1 MQETT
6 DHRRTVRNAAIG
18 GAFLMAMSAVGPGFL
33 TQTATFTQR
42 EGANFGFAILMCIIV
57 DVIVQLNIWRVIIVS
72 GKRAQ
77 MIANDVFPGLG
88 YFLSLL
94 VAIGGLFFNI
104 GNVAGAG
111 LGLNVLF
118 GIPTIWGAVISAVA
132 AVLILV
138 MKNALKAVDRT
149 VQVLAVIA
157 VLVLLYTLAIMK
169 IPYGTAVSHT
179 FMPTKVNFYS
189 ILTIVGGTVGGY
201 ISFAG
206 GHRLLEG
213 GAQGTKDLG
222 AVNLGALSGIGLA
235 SVIRIV
241 LFLTGLAVVLGGATL
256 DAANPAA
263 TIFKVAA
270 GTFGYKFFGL
280 LLFAAG
286 MSSVI
291 GSTFTSISFLDYTSR
306 KNENTDHNRHYKI
319 AITIGFIAFA
329 TLIFC
334 FVGQPAT
341 VLVVVGAINGFI
353 LPIALGILLVASHKT
368 KIMGAG
374 YHHPAWLTWTGWLV
388 VIFMAYAGINTVL
401 NLL

>member
-1 MQETT
+1 
-6 DHRRTVRNAAIG
+6 
-18 GAFLMAMSAVGPGFL
+18 MAMSAVGPGFL
-33 TQTATFTQR
+33 TQTATFTQQ

-72 GKRAQ
+72 G
-77 MIANDVFPGLG
+77 
-88 YFLSLL
+88 
-94 VAIGGLFFNI
+94 
-104 GNVAGAG
+104 AG

-118 GIPTIWGAVISAVA
+118 GIPTIWGAVILAVA

-149 VQVLAVIA
+149 VQVLAIIA
-157 VLVLLYTLAIMK
+157 VLVLLYTLA
-169 IPYGTAVSHT
+169 
-179 FMPTKVNFYS
+179 
-189 ILTIVGGTVGGY
+189 IVGGTVGGY

-263 TIFKVAA
+263 TIFKVAD

-286 MSSVI
+286 MSPVI
-291 GSTFTSISFLDYTSR
+291 GSTFTSISFLDYASR
-306 KNENTDHNRHYKI
+306 KNENTDHNRHYKM

-353 LPIALGILLVASHKT
+353 LPIALGILLVASRKT

>member
-88 YFLSLL
+88 
-94 VAIGGLFFNI
+94 
-104 GNVAGAG
+104 
-111 LGLNVLF
+111 LNVLF

-138 MKNALKAVDRT
+138 MKNALKVVDRT

-306 KNENTDHNRHYKI
+306 KNENTDHNRHYKM

-353 LPIALGILLVASHKT
+353 LPIALGILLVASRKI

>member
-33 TQTATFTQR
+33 TQTATFTQQ

-111 LGLNVLF
+111 LRLNVLF

-132 AVLILV
+132 
-138 MKNALKAVDRT
+138 
-149 VQVLAVIA
+149 A

-291 GSTFTSISFLDYTSR
+291 GSTFTSISFLDYASR
-306 KNENTDHNRHYKI
+306 KNENTDHNRHYKM

-353 LPIALGILLVASHKT
+353 LPIALGILLVASRKT

>member
-1 MQETT
+1 MY
-6 DHRRTVRNAAIG
+6 V
-18 GAFLMAMSAVGPGFL
+18 
-33 TQTATFTQR
+33 
-42 EGANFGFAILMCIIV
+42 GFAILTCIIV
-57 DVIVQLNIWRVIIVS
+57 DVIVQLNIWSVIIVS

-88 YFLSLL
+88 
-94 VAIGGLFFNI
+94 
-104 GNVAGAG
+104 
-111 LGLNVLF
+111 LNVLF
-118 GIPTIWGAVISAVA
+118 GIPTIWDAVISAVA

-149 VQVLAVIA
+149 VQVLAVVA
-157 VLVLLYTLAIMK
+157 VLVLLYTLAIIK
-169 IPYGTAVSHT
+169 IPYGAAVSHT

-241 LFLTGLAVVLGGATL
+241 LFLTGL
-256 DAANPAA
+256 
-263 TIFKVAA
+263 
-270 GTFGYKFFGL
+270 
-280 LLFAAG
+280 
-286 MSSVI
+286 SSVI
-291 GSTFTSISFLDYTSR
+291 GSTFTSISFLDYASR
-306 KNENTDHNRHYKI
+306 KNENTDHNRHYKM

-353 LPIALGILLVASHKT
+353 LPIALGILLVASRKT

>member
-104 GNVAGAG
+104 GNV
-111 LGLNVLF
+111 
-118 GIPTIWGAVISAVA
+118 

-306 KNENTDHNRHYKI
+306 KNENTDHNRHYKM

>member
-1 MQETT
+1 
-6 DHRRTVRNAAIG
+6 
-18 GAFLMAMSAVGPGFL
+18 MSAGP
-33 TQTATFTQR
+33 
-42 EGANFGFAILMCIIV
+42 
-57 DVIVQLNIWRVIIVS
+57 S
-72 GKRAQ
+72 GG
-77 MIANDVFPGLG
+77 D
-88 YFLSLL
+88 
-94 VAIGGLFFNI
+94 
-104 GNVAGAG
+104 
-111 LGLNVLF
+111 
-118 GIPTIWGAVISAVA
+118 
-132 AVLILV
+132 
-138 MKNALKAVDRT
+138 
-149 VQVLAVIA
+149 
-157 VLVLLYTLAIMK
+157 
-169 IPYGTAVSHT
+169 
-179 FMPTKVNFYS
+179 
-189 ILTIVGGTVGGY
+189 

-263 TIFKVAA
+263 TIFKVAD

-286 MSSVI
+286 MSPVI
-291 GSTFTSISFLDYTSR
+291 GSTFTSISFLDYASR
-306 KNENTDHNRHYKI
+306 KNENTDHNRHYKM

-353 LPIALGILLVASHKT
+353 LPIALGILLVASRKT